1 MVAHGGLG
9 AVAVAPFEPGEE
21 RLVLLKGQEFP
32 AGHVDAGPMV
42 HGKPVEDAPAYGRE
56 ERVAGE
62 FGDGGVEFAVES
74 DEVRP
79 ASDRCPAVLQHQPQ
93 ARQAVRGRPLRRD
106 ARDAALEGEP
116 RLLEMLQRV
125 AVGGDQGAHAL
136 GELFDDGIRSQ
147 PDHLGPL
154 ALTDL
159 QSAETFEGLQR
170 LADHGPRHAEDRR
183 QLALR
188 GQPRSDWEVSRED
201 RLQKLISDLLV
212 KSTTNNRSEV
222 GSELHRGR
230 PSGLMVRP
238 SGSGKQPRAK
248 GRGEGRAP
256 ARERARRRSAQPP
269 PVVRGR
275 AVLVSRTLRKARPN
289 RAQAEKG
296 G

>member
-1 MVAHGGLG
+1 MKSPASGPWRLARPPRSGG
-9 AVAVAPFEPGEE
+9 
-21 RLVLLKGQEFP
+21 
-32 AGHVDAGPMV
+32 DCAGP
-42 HGKPVEDAPAYGRE
+42 PART
-56 ERVAGE
+56 RSGE
-62 FGDGGVEFAVES
+62 
-74 DEVRP
+74 P
-79 ASDRCPAVLQHQPQ
+79 C
-93 ARQAVRGRPLRRD
+93 
-106 ARDAALEGEP
+106 DAALEEKA
-116 RLLEMLQRV
+116 RLLEMLKRLE
-125 AVGGDQGAHAL
+125 VGRDQDAHAL
-136 GELFDDGIRSQ
+136 GELLDDRVRVTL
-147 PDHLGPL
+147 DHLGTL

-159 QSAETFEGLQR
+159 QGAQTFEGLQR
-170 LADHGPRHAEDRR
+170 LADHGPRDAEDRR
-183 QLALR
+183 EFALP
-188 GQPRSDWEVSRED
+188 GQPRSDWKVSRED